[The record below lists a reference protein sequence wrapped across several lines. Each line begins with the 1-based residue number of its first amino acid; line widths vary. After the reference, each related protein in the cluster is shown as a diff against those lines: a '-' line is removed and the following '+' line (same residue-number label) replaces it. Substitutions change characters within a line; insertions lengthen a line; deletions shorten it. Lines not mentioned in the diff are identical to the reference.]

1 MVKEV
6 ERGML
11 AFEASGVDGQISRVL
26 LAGGSARV
34 GGLEKILHNLIQK
47 DTKTLS
53 TLTLLRAGKKIE
65 PKSLHSQA
73 PQLALACG
81 LAMWT
86 QDGML

>member
-1 MVKEV
+1 
-6 ERGML
+6 ML

-26 LAGGSARV
+26 LAGGSGRV
-34 GGLEKILHNLIQK
+34 GGLAKILRKRIQV
-47 DTKTLS
+47 DVKTMDAI
-53 TLTLLRAGKKIE
+53 TLLPAGRKIN
-65 PKSLHSQA
+65 SDRIRSQS